1 MPALDT
7 GLRMFLAKGPR
18 VHIQHLRTHAPT
30 LAHTHPHAHTHTRIR
45 AWTNNRWTMYKEL
58 PIFAACFAGFAKGP
72 ERGLQ
77 NFRLAF
83 QDEGGCG
90 SHRLNHHNALTQRE
104 RARERTMSKELRE
117 LQHYRGFI
125 VRWCAR
131 AIAEDEGA
139 STFKTNFFFFLLIP
153 CRKNIA
159 LFRIDCTIF
168 GRLRI
173 HRPTTTPTP
182 TTTTTT
188 TTTTTATAATAIAK
202 TVVTFFVE
210 NFKREDERCKNNWQK
225 MLLLLFYRDEQF
237 CFEPSLQKWTDV
249 LTKMFKTIFNCRWL
263 SSEN

>member
-1 MPALDT
+1 MA
-7 GLRMFLAKGPR
+7 
-18 VHIQHLRTHAPT
+18 
-30 LAHTHPHAHTHTRIR
+30 
-45 AWTNNRWTMYKEL
+45 
-58 PIFAACFAGFAKGP
+58 
-72 ERGLQ
+72 
-77 NFRLAF
+77 
-83 QDEGGCG
+83 
-90 SHRLNHHNALTQRE
+90 
-104 RARERTMSKELRE
+104 KELRE
-117 LQHYRGFI
+117 LQHYRGSI

-188 TTTTTATAATAIAK
+188 TATAATAIAK

-210 NFKREDERCKNNWQK
+210 NFKREDERCKNN
-225 MLLLLFYRDEQF
+225 
-237 CFEPSLQKWTDV
+237 
-249 LTKMFKTIFNCRWL
+249 
-263 SSEN
+263 